1 MEQKQA
7 IGLSKE
13 EKMFALIAEH
23 KTSAMTVRDFCK
35 LNDLAPWMYYYWQK
49 KYYARLEGK
58 PVVNQSGF
66 TLLKVTDPQ
75 EGSSAQEI
83 FAEYRGI
90 RFYREPSVSFLKA
103 LIS

>member
-13 EKMFALIAEH
+13 QKMFALISEH
-23 KTSAMTVRDFCK
+23 KASAMTVKDFCE
-35 LNDLAPWMYYYWQK
+35 LNDLAPGMYYYWQK

-58 PVVNQSGF
+58 AVVNPSSF
-66 TLLKVTDPQ
+66 TLLKVTGPQ
-75 EGSSAQEI
+75 EGSNAQEI

>member
-1 MEQKQA
+1 
-7 IGLSKE
+7 
-13 EKMFALIAEH
+13 
-23 KTSAMTVRDFCK
+23 MTVKDFCE
-35 LNDLAPWMYYYWQK
+35 LYDLSPGMYYYWQK
-49 KYYARLEGK
+49 KYRSQEEEK
-58 PVVNQSGF
+58 PNVIQSSF

-75 EGSSAQEI
+75 EESNAPVP